1 MIFWRMSLADKKQTN
16 QRFKFSFKKHIHK
29 IKGLIIM
36 QNQNIRPIPN
46 DDEWPL
52 ATVFDVTANQYFIT
66 IMTTSPPNIYFNM
79 DECPQMTNSQHVHNL
94 STSLG
99 WR

>member
-1 MIFWRMSLADKKQTN
+1 
-16 QRFKFSFKKHIHK
+16 
-29 IKGLIIM
+29 M
-36 QNQNIRPIPN
+36 QKQNIRPIPN

-52 ATVFDVTANQYFIT
+52 ATVFDVTAKLALHHHNDDIISRRQALH
-66 IMTTSPPNIYFNM
+66 FNT
-79 DECPQMTNSQHVHNL
+79 DECSQTTNSQHVHNL